1 MTGYLGKKTNRAETV
16 IGAMIQAERD
26 DMWGEMPGKVVGF
39 DAANQTISV
48 QPLYKKRLNGVP
60 TDLPVLEAVPVRFPR
75 AGGFVITSP
84 IKVGDRVTLRPQ
96 MRSSE
101 GYETD
106 GDGYAASDSRSFN
119 LSDYEAYLEGGES
132 LSAPIPNFNAQNM
145 EIRSADGQ
153 FAIEMSEDGKFR
165 MRGAAGNWFQL
176 LAQALR
182 LIGSDELQIMYGSS
196 AGTGHALANR
206 AEILAIADAFDE
218 MTI

>member
-1 MTGYLGKKTNRAETV
+1 MVGYVGKTTTRLEDIIDSRIASDRAE
-16 IGAMIQAERD
+16 Q
-26 DMWGEMPGKVVGF
+26 WGEMPGTVVAF
-39 DAANQTISV
+39 DASSQTATI
-48 QPLYKKRLNGVP
+48 QPLLKKVHRGKEHDVP
-60 TDLPVLEAVPVRFPR
+60 ALLEVPIRFPR

-106 GDGYAASDSRSFN
+106 GEGYAASDSRSFN
-119 LSDYEAYLEGGES
+119 LSDYEAHLEGGES

-182 LIGSDELQIMYGSS
+182 LIGSDQLQIMYGSS